1 MINNS
6 KKDYIEKAYH
16 NFLKILD
23 MFIFYNI
30 KDNIIENLD
39 NNAYI
44 EITCN
49 KNDKLYKDIL
59 PYDNNPNSF
68 LNMEKI

>member
-1 MINNS
+1 
-6 KKDYIEKAYH
+6 
-16 NFLKILD
+16 

-30 KDNIIENLD
+30 KDYIIENLD

-44 EITCN
+44 ENTCN

-59 PYDNNPNSF
+59 PYDNNSNSF
-68 LNMEKI
+68 LNMEKKMIFVIPFLNLLKR